1 MNKVNATRL
10 VQFRQKENKLTGI
23 SNEQN
28 CSHEQKQIGSKFD
41 KKHFPRHEHKV
52 SVSSQKQLQ
61 KVCITYFSGKVVK
74 RGRVGLPVC
83 LSIIFYLTLLCGE
96 LYRIKFSDMLFVL
109 DQRLQKR
116 ISIQIFLSFAK
127 FVDSLIRENVRS
139 KLRITFHRF
148 WQLFLFKWLQSSFSW
163 RKILVKH

>member
-1 MNKVNATRL
+1 MSIRVHFTSMCGEL
-10 VQFRQKENKLTGI
+10 ENKLFRLF
-23 SNEQN
+23 
-28 CSHEQKQIGSKFD
+28 CLGSKECKTSISTAIFLSKTKILRWFD
-41 KKHFPRHEHKV
+41 LEFLMNKIARTNKSRTEVNLIRDIFLDAKTKRAFHLR
-52 SVSSQKQLQ
+52 SSSK
-61 KVCITYFSGKVVK
+61 KVCATH
-74 RGRVGLPVC
+74 
-83 LSIIFYLTLLCGE
+83 
-96 LYRIKFSDMLFVL
+96 RIKFSDMLFVL

-127 FVDSLIRENVRS
+127 FVDSLIRENVKS